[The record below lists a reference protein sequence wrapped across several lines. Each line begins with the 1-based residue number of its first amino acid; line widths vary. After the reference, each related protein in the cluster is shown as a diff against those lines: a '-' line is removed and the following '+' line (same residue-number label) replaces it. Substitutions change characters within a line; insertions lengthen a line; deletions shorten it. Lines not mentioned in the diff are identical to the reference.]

1 MNIGIVTESY
11 LPHVNGVANL
21 IRSMKKGLEYRGHT
35 VHIFAPRARG
45 YVDRDKNVHRFPMA
59 VSFSFIEKLL
69 GLELDWRIPLPLLRR
84 FAPILATLDIIHSH
98 HMALL
103 GMFTAIYAKR
113 HGIPFLFTNHTNYR
127 EFEPLLP
134 LRSVNTY
141 FFRGCFLLIVSTPLE
156 MTSISPGEK
165 MKQQLRDYGVTGEI
179 EVISNGVETSKFV
192 APATGN
198 IRRIRAKWG
207 IEPGDR
213 VLVYVGR
220 LSVEKNLAFLIESLG
235 DLIRERPGVKA
246 LMVGSG
252 QKKAELT
259 ELVASKGLADR
270 IIFTGY
276 IPYDQIHEY
285 YTISDVFVTASLSE
299 VFPLTVIEAL
309 SSSVP
314 VVAIDAVGTGDI
326 ITSGYN
332 GLLTDLDPG
341 SLRQAVQT
349 LLDDED
355 LRRRMGRN
363 AVESVKKL
371 SADACIAKHLDLYE
385 HLSGLQARKGR
396 KRARPALRFFPLKL
410 LLKSK

>member
-11 LPHVNGVANL
+11 LPHVNGVVNL
-21 IRSMKKGLEYRGHT
+21 IQSMKKGLEYRGHT

-59 VSFSFIEKLL
+59 ASFSFIEKLL

-84 FAPILATLDIIHSH
+84 FVPILATLDIIHAH

-103 GMFTAIYAKR
+103 GVFTAIYAKR

-134 LRSVNTY
+134 LRNVNTY
-141 FFRGCFLLIVSTPLE
+141 FFHGCFSLISRVCTRI
-156 MTSISPGEK
+156 ISPGEK
-165 MKQQLRDYGVTGEI
+165 MKQQLRDYGVSGEI
-179 EVISNGVETSKFV
+179 EVIPNGVETSKFV
-192 APATGN
+192 APAAVNT
-198 IRRIRAKWG
+198 RRIRAKWG

-220 LSVEKNLAFLIESLG
+220 LSMEKNLAFLIESLS

-259 ELVASKGLADR
+259 ELVSSKGLTDR
-270 IIFTGY
+270 IMFTGY

-285 YTISDVFVTASLSE
+285 YSISDVFVTASLSE

-309 SSSVP
+309 TSSVP

-341 SLRQAVQT
+341 ALRQAVQT

-363 AVESVKKL
+363 AAESVKKL
-371 SADACIAKHLDLYE
+371 SVDACIAKHLDLYE
-385 HLSGLQARKGR
+385 HLSGLRAAKDR
-396 KRARPALRFFPLKL
+396 KRARPALRFLSLKL